1 MRNRRKLARVL
12 KLDEKYFK
20 QNHTYKYNHFSEPK
34 PNGTGTRNFTVP
46 EKELKSIQKR
56 ICKLMSRIETPEWVI
71 SGKKKHSYISNA
83 RNHCRNYNVKT
94 MDISQFYDS
103 AKRKYV
109 YSCV

>member
-1 MRNRRKLARVL
+1 
-12 KLDEKYFK
+12 
-20 QNHTYKYNHFSEPK
+20 
-34 PNGTGTRNFTVP
+34 
-46 EKELKSIQKR
+46 
-56 ICKLMSRIETPEWVI
+56 MSRIETPEWVI

-109 YSCV
+109 YSMFKKKLLKKDDIARITTEIVMNRGKKKKKWQKKTQKKRQI